1 MMHIHNE
8 RLFLC
13 VKIPTMAYNKEQIK
27 TNNNTT
33 ALLRYSL
40 ASPLRAKQS
49 PKTKILKFEHSKE
62 NWVCRNQHMHNI
74 NNQSP
79 KQRLYHF
86 RNQRVNK
93 Y

>member
-33 ALLRYSL
+33 ALTSSVFTSITTKSETVTQSKDIKVQSL
-40 ASPLRAKQS
+40 NIQRKTGFAEFNTCIITTETKTDPLQK
-49 PKTKILKFEHSKE
+49 K
-62 NWVCRNQHMHNI
+62 
-74 NNQSP
+74 
-79 KQRLYHF
+79 
-86 RNQRVNK
+86 
-93 Y
+93 